1 VKYVV
6 ELARALAMMPGVYRV
21 DLFTR
26 QVSSPDVDWSYGE
39 PTEMLTSGSNFG
51 EGMGESA
58 GAYRVGQGT
67 SISRKR
73 HCGLTSKSLSMALSH
88 IS

>member
-39 PTEMLTSGSNFG
+39 PTEMLTSGSNDG

-58 GAYRVGQGT
+58 G
-67 SISRKR
+67 ISRKR